1 MIANWHI
8 DIDFSTL
15 RQPFSADSL
24 GLVSV
29 SDNTNYIYDVTC
41 TAHSIMYS
49 QTDTISHSF
58 AIPSY
63 QHTTFLTCITV
74 TVLFTRDFS
83 LICRFSPHL

>member
-41 TAHSIMYS
+41 MYCS
-49 QTDTISHSF
+49 L
-58 AIPSY
+58 Y
-63 QHTTFLTCITV
+63 Y
-74 TVLFTRDFS
+74 VLSDGYYFS
-83 LICRFSPHL
+83 LFCYTKLPTYNLFNMYYSYSSFHQRFFLDM